1 MKTVRMYKAMRN
13 KTVNLATSDGRRVKH
28 ETVQERF
35 GLPCQNTDSDS
46 NDDNDGGVIHN
57 VK

>member
-1 MKTVRMYKAMRN
+1 MRN